1 MTIADQYT
9 RQNYIAVDLVE
20 LHIPDVNGV
29 SDAVYLCAGGFNI
42 NWDSPTAPDAGLN
55 EYIAQGE
62 FMGFSEVS
70 RDFDVRVGKFTIYLS
85 GVGTD
90 FAGKFAGVSGNQK
103 INYEGSRVCIY
114 KAFLDF
120 EVVNGIETLTIV
132 PDPLLMFDGIVY
144 NVAIAEGPKSCQI
157 NVECSTLFADFERT
171 AGRKT
176 NNGSNWLYQ
185 GSTYDTS
192 MEKAGYVASTDIRWG
207 KKA

>member
-1 MTIADQYT
+1 
-9 RQNYIAVDLVE
+9 
-20 LHIPDVNGV
+20 LHLPNVSGVN
-29 SDAVYLCAGGFNI
+29 DAVYLCAGGFNI
-42 NWDSPTAPDAGLN
+42 PWDSPTAPDVGTN
-55 EYIAQGE
+55 EYVAQGE

-103 INYEGSRVCIY
+103 INYEGRRVCIY

-120 EVVNGIETLTIV
+120 EVVNGIQQLVIV
-132 PDPLLMFDGIVY
+132 PDPLLMFDGIIY
-144 NVAIAEGPKSCQI
+144 NVGIAEGPKSCQI
-157 NVECSTLFADFERT
+157 NIECSTLFADFERT
-171 AGRKT
+171 AGRRT
-176 NNGSNWLYQ
+176 NNGSNHLYQ

-192 MEKAGYVASTDIRWG
+192 FEKAGYVASTDIRWG